1 VRILIAVVLL
11 ITACAPVVQ
20 PAGSQASTPRQSAP
34 STPRDAPTETP
45 STVPTPVMPPA
56 AQLDSP
62 TVTLAST
69 PFPVEATFPL
79 TRAAVTPADEGA
91 ARLGIERYLEGLDR
105 YRDFGDFL
113 PVRGAFGEA
122 VAAALVA
129 SRTPGV
135 KRSFV
140 LESMRIEA
148 LYKKPWGT
156 QALADVRVTIVDR
169 AVDRSAPDQW
179 ESGLLRLSGDRR
191 YSVVDSWDDPRG
203 RWFNGRATDN
213 AAGLRDSV
221 QQAVGMYLRTESWV
235 VGLPAETYFDGI
247 DATSFQKARR
257 AYLATFDRAVTP
269 SRTFVDVTGAVER
282 YDTFADIPD
291 GMATVRIVGS
301 VVTSD
306 AAGRTQRQPISRHV
320 KVFFGNWMPEVVDHE
335 VTPGVWLS
343 GGDLALVEID
353 VNRA

>member
-1 VRILIAVVLL
+1 
-11 ITACAPVVQ
+11 
-20 PAGSQASTPRQSAP
+20 
-34 STPRDAPTETP
+34 
-45 STVPTPVMPPA
+45 
-56 AQLDSP
+56 
-62 TVTLAST
+62 
-69 PFPVEATFPL
+69 
-79 TRAAVTPADEGA
+79 
-91 ARLGIERYLEGLDR
+91 
-105 YRDFGDFL
+105 
-113 PVRGAFGEA
+113 
-122 VAAALVA
+122 
-129 SRTPGV
+129 
-135 KRSFV
+135 
-140 LESMRIEA
+140 MRIEP

-247 DATSFQKARR
+247 
-257 AYLATFDRAVTP
+257 
-269 SRTFVDVTGAVER
+269 GAVER
-282 YDTFADIPD
+282 YDTLADIPD

-335 VTPGVWLS
+335 VTPGVWLA
-343 GGDLALVEID
+343 GCDLALVEID